1 MSVGATS
8 PRESGAPSLRRRGS
22 GGGFGRPPCGPLCV
36 RGDAWRPAQPAQLS
50 ILLCIVLAALCAPAA
65 AHDRSVSYSSWE
77 VGPAGADTRAVRVTV
92 RVSELELS
100 RVPWPADDRVDT
112 ARTVGAYL
120 HDHLEM
126 RAGGAVCATD
136 RPPRRVQAD
145 VGRAAFEWHLQCPPH
160 GALEIRSRL
169 LLDAAPSHLH
179 FARVRIGGGTPR
191 EQVLSAG
198 APSWAMA
205 EDGGAPAGAAA
216 ASSFS
221 DYVALGVEHIVT
233 GYDHL
238 AFLLALLLLQTSLLQ
253 VAEVVTGFTVAHS
266 ITLALA
272 VLGYVRPPAGA
283 VEALIGLSIAL
294 VAIENVWIVS
304 GRNRWVPWLVATALA
319 GLASAAA
326 AGWGAV
332 PATTLFGLALF
343 AWCYFE
349 LVEHAAR
356 PELLRWAV
364 AFVFGLVHGFGFA
377 AVLVEAQ
384 LPPARLASALF
395 GFNVGVEL
403 GQLAVVLLVWPLLR
417 HLGRRNHATVRA
429 AVIEYASAA
438 VCGLGL
444 FWFVARAFG

>member
-1 MSVGATS
+1 M
-8 PRESGAPSLRRRGS
+8 
-22 GGGFGRPPCGPLCV
+22 
-36 RGDAWRPAQPAQLS
+36 
-50 ILLCIVLAALCAPAA
+50 
-65 AHDRSVSYSSWE
+65 
-77 VGPAGADTRAVRVTV
+77 RVTV

-100 RVPWPADDRVDT
+100 RVPWPADDRADT
-112 ARTVGAYL
+112 EHTVGAYL
-120 HDHLEM
+120 HDHLEL
-126 RAGGAVCATD
+126 RAADARCETD

-145 VGRAAFEWHLQCPPH
+145 VGRAAFEWHLQCPAR
-160 GALEIRSRL
+160 GALEIRTSL
-169 LLDAAPSHLH
+169 LFDAAPSHLH

-198 APSWAMA
+198 APSWVMA

-216 ASSFS
+216 AASFGG
-221 DYVALGVEHIVT
+221 YVALGVEHIVT

-304 GRNRWVPWLVATALA
+304 GRNRGVPWLVAAALTGLA
-319 GLASAAA
+319 GAAA
-326 AGWGAV
+326 RGWGAV
-332 PATTLFGLALF
+332 PAATLFGLALF

-349 LVEHAAR
+349 LVEHATR

-377 AVLVEAQ
+377 SVLIEAQ
-384 LPPARLASALF
+384 LPPARLAAALF

-417 HLGRRNHATVRA
+417 YLGRRKHATLRA
-429 AVIEYASAA
+429 AVIEYTSAA